1 MSQAATAQ
9 SGRSKAI
16 GAIALAA
23 LGTLLVW
30 QIATRSLAAYLA
42 EESPPAALRLQ
53 ANEPNALVALA
64 DGTLN
69 PRNVAADS
77 DAQPEAGREVLNENA
92 AIRMDGLAEIAL
104 KAAAAKLSAAA
115 DEHGGAAALA
125 GPPSPE
131 VQAQARA
138 LALAALREDPLN
150 ARALRVLGQ
159 IAALEGET
167 ERAARLMRAAADRS
181 LGESF
186 AVYWLMQTSFE
197 AKDPQQTVA
206 YADVFLRKRPQ
217 FLDHAMPM
225 LAQLAESGDERSVAL
240 LKSALVENPPWRQR
254 FFEHL
259 PKHTRDARTALNLL
273 LSLKETEA
281 PPTLPELNAYLSALF
296 KNKRYELAYYT
307 WLQFLPADELGEIGY
322 LNNASFETSPTGL
335 PFDWVMRQGRGA
347 TIDIAAVPG
356 EAGSLGLLVELG
368 PGRAEFHGV
377 TQMLLLSPGDYRLK
391 GKLKGEARGPRG
403 LQWRM
408 TCAATGKEIGAGPMF
423 LGVEPRWSG
432 FDFDFTVPDA
442 DCRAQ
447 ELRLQLAARSASEQL
462 VHGSVWYDDLSIA
475 RVEE

>member
-1 MSQAATAQ
+1 MSQSATAQ

-16 GAIALAA
+16 SAIALAA
-23 LGTLLVW
+23 LGALLVW
-30 QIATRSLAAYLA
+30 QIGTRSLAAYLA
-42 EESPPAALRLQ
+42 EESPQAALRLQ
-53 ANEPNALVALA
+53 ADEPTALAALA
-64 DGTLN
+64 DRTLN
-69 PRNVAADS
+69 PRDGAADTAAREAPKY
-77 DAQPEAGREVLNENA
+77 DATV
-92 AIRMDGLAEIAL
+92 RMDGWAVIAL
-104 KAAAAKLSAAA
+104 KAAAVRLSAAA
-115 DEHGGAAALA
+115 DEHGSAATIV
-125 GPPSPE
+125 GPPSSE
-131 VQAQARA
+131 VQAQARDWA
-138 LALAALREDPLN
+138 IAALREDPLN

-167 ERAARLMRAAADRS
+167 ERAARFMRAAADRS

-197 AKDPQQTVA
+197 AKDSQQAVA

-225 LAQLAESGDERSVAL
+225 LAQLAESGDERSVAV
-240 LKSALVENPPWRQR
+240 LKSALVENPPWRRR
-254 FFEHL
+254 FFEGL

-281 PPTLPELNAYLSALF
+281 PPTLPELNAYLSALLQ
-296 KNKRYELAYYT
+296 NKRYELAYYT
-307 WLQFLPADELGEIGY
+307 WLQFLPAEELSKIGY
-322 LNNASFETSPTGL
+322 LNNASFEAPPTGL

-347 TIDIAAVPG
+347 TIDIAPVPG
-356 EAGSLGLLVELG
+356 EAGSLGLLIELG

-391 GKLKGEARGPRG
+391 GKLRGEARGPRG

-423 LGVEPRWSG
+423 LGAEPRWSG
-432 FDFDFTVPDA
+432 FDFDFTVPDV

>member
-1 MSQAATAQ
+1 MSHAATAQ

-16 GAIALAA
+16 GAIVLAG

-42 EESPPAALRLQ
+42 EESPQAALRLQ
-53 ANEPNALVALA
+53 ADEPTALAALA
-64 DGTLN
+64 DRTLN
-69 PRNVAADS
+69 PRDGAADT
-77 DAQPEAGREVLNENA
+77 AGREALKDDATV
-92 AIRMDGLAEIAL
+92 RMDGWAEIAL
-104 KAAAAKLSAAA
+104 KAAAARLSAAA
-115 DEHGGAAALA
+115 DEHGGAAGIV
-125 GPPSPE
+125 GPPSSE
-131 VQAQARA
+131 VQAQARH
-138 LALAALREDPLN
+138 LALAALREHPLN

-167 ERAARLMRAAADRS
+167 ERAERFMRAAADRS

-197 AKDPQQTVA
+197 AKEPQQAVA

-225 LAQLAESGDERSVAL
+225 LAQLAESGDEGSVAV

-254 FFEHL
+254 FFEGL

-281 PPTLPELNAYLSALF
+281 PPTLPELNAYLSALI
-296 KNKRYELAYYT
+296 KNDRYELAYYT
-307 WLQFLPADELGEIGY
+307 WLQFLPAEELSKIGY
-322 LNNASFETSPTGL
+322 LNNASFEAPPTGL

-356 EAGSLGLLVELG
+356 EAGSLGLLIELG

-391 GKLKGEARGPRG
+391 GKLKGETHGPRG

-423 LGVEPRWSG
+423 LGAEPRWSR